1 MKRPVSVRWTP
12 RARLRLASHL
22 RVILEEDGPVVEAKW
37 ARKLLH
43 APNILAE
50 NPLIGRMVPEIGR
63 EDIREIIVSP
73 YRIIYRVSATICHI
87 LSVRHSRQ
95 KTMSVRRL

>member
-43 APNILAE
+43 APNILSE
-50 NPLIGRMVPEIGR
+50 NPLIGRMVPEIGL

-73 YRIIYRVSATICHI
+73 YRVIYRVSATTCHV

-95 KTMSVRRL
+95 KTASVRRL